1 MQDNYKILGVS
12 NDATDEEIES
22 AYKKLKEKYSRD
34 RFLEGEEGNDAARK
48 LTKLEVAYTEIK
60 EERASFN
67 TEEKGHTRNYNEI
80 SDLIKKGRIEDAQKV
95 LDNDANRDAEWHYM
109 QSVIFY
115 KKNWVNES
123 KKQLEIAVSLD
134 PHNSKYS
141 TAYAKLKEK
150 TEFNENAFRSNP
162 NQNNYQQNNRQMG
175 GAGTND
181 CCTFCATWCC
191 MDMLCSICCH

>member
-95 LDNDANRDAEWHYM
+95 LDNDANRDAEWHYL

-115 KKNWVNES
+115 KKNWTNES
-123 KKQLEIAVSLD
+123 KKQLEIAISMD
-134 PHNSKYS
+134 PYNNKYK
-141 TAYAKLKEK
+141 TAYDALNKK
-150 TEFNENAFRSNP
+150 TQTAQAQFVNGNNFNDNT
-162 NQNNYQQNNRQMG
+162 QQNRQMG
-175 GAGTND
+175 GNTCGSMAD
-181 CCTFCATWCC
+181 CCAMWCC
-191 MDMLCSICCH
+191 MDTLCSCLCR